1 MMINPIQVTPIP
13 SYSYALLTPYGA
25 LSLDP
30 TTLNGYILAVAGFLV
45 LIGIIYLVHR
55 FKLVSKLWKWMES
68 TKTPLW
74 FIIAM
79 VSSLFP
85 LLILLITLPLTMGE
99 MMIYGHITYPDW
111 ASSVIAGGLAIV
123 GFFDLAL
130 AMWAYCAWK
139 WDHFIPWMQRKTK
152 KVSRN
157 KHGQIDEL

>member
-1 MMINPIQVTPIP
+1 MITTIQVNPAVSNYICYQWQWVSMYDYIMPII
-13 SYSYALLTPYGA
+13 AIFVT
-25 LSLDP
+25 
-30 TTLNGYILAVAGFLV
+30 F
-45 LIGIIYLVHR
+45 GIILLVHR

-85 LLILLITLPLTMGE
+85 LSILLITLPVMIME
-99 MMIYGHITYPDW
+99 MINVGNINLPSW
-111 ASSVIAGGLAIV
+111 SIAIV
-123 GFFDLAL
+123 GIGLSIVGFLDIAL
-130 AMWAYCAWK
+130 AVWAYCAWK

-157 KHGQIDEL
+157 KHGLVEEL